1 MICEACPFPPTRGVP
16 QPTSNPPEALA
27 DVRRADARSAEID
40 RPAGVTRCFQVSAY
54 KVEPAEAVFAC
65 NLLTKHDV
73 RSALADEVVES
84 WPEMP
89 LVIKPSAF
97 ACRAERLAG
106 AGSCPDGAIICPACA
121 AQGVRP
127 DANSCEEM
135 ALGEIGKFVWGDIV
149 YAPFIYDTISDVPLL
164 DQFAQPCCGFGLV
177 FVVICGQWQVSL
189 VEIFRDQLN
198 ICKTMVPRWIQF
210 ANRTMAQP
218 VAIPRTGGS
227 SRSIQSFIIR
237 LELFQKGAGHF
248 DLFAPSRPLSVSN
261 LVLVMAFE
269 KARAITCNL
278 A

>member
-27 DVRRADARSAEID
+27 DVRRADARSAEIN
-40 RPAGVTRCFQVSAY
+40 RPAGVARCFQVSVY
-54 KVEPAEAVFAC
+54 KVEPTKAVFAC

-73 RSALADEVVES
+73 RAALADEVMEGG
-84 WPEMP
+84 PEMP
-89 LVIKPSAF
+89 LIIKPSAF

-106 AGSCPDGAIICPACA
+106 AGSCPDGSVICPSCA

-127 DANSCEEM
+127 DANSCEKM
-135 ALGEIGKFVWGDIV
+135 ALGKGGKFVWGDIF
-149 YAPFIYDTISDVPLL
+149 YAPFVYDTISDVPLL
-164 DQFAQPCCGFGLV
+164 DQLPQPCCGFGVV

-227 SRSIQSFIIR
+227 SRSIQSFM
-237 LELFQKGAGHF
+237 LLSSCSGSGAG
-248 DLFAPSRPLSVSN
+248 APSR
-261 LVLVMAFE
+261 
-269 KARAITCNL
+269 C
-278 A
+278 